1 MKNKLILVNAV
12 RRILEIFDDI
22 AVILQSEVEKTVL
35 KVQGRVLQC
44 RIAGDANVASGL
56 KCIYM

>member
-1 MKNKLILVNAV
+1 MILLSYSKAKYK
-12 RRILEIFDDI
+12 
-22 AVILQSEVEKTVL
+22 KTVL

>member
-1 MKNKLILVNAV
+1 MKNELISVNAV

-22 AVILQSEVEKTVL
+22 AVILQSKVEKNSP
-35 KVQGRVLQC
+35 KSPGHVLQC
-44 RIAGDANVASGL
+44 PIAGDANVASGL